1 MYELY
6 SFIAVKG
13 PFKGQLI
20 SERAGWQGNAYK
32 GSALF
37 IGDEQMN
44 DNTFRLV
51 LKEVGSLVQER
62 TVYGLYKAMLEAWAP
77 KEPAARVKHYGFI

>member
-6 SFIAVKG
+6 SFIAAKG
-13 PFKGQLI
+13 PFKDQQI
-20 SERAGWQGNAYK
+20 SERAGWSGNAYK

-44 DNTFRLV
+44 DNTFKIV
-51 LKEVGSLVQER
+51 VEDVGHAVEER
-62 TVYGLYKAMLEAWAP
+62 SAYGLYMAMLKVYGRREAKP
-77 KEPAARVKHYGFI
+77 THRGGVV